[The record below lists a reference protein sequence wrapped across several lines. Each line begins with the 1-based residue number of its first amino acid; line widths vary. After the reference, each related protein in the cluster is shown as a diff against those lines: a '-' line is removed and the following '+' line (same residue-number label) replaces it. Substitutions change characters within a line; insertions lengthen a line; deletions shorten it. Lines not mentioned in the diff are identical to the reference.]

1 MNHRVVVW
9 IAGTGWDAV
18 PGTDKRL
25 VKALPNG
32 QQVLWVDPPVPITV
46 RALLSRSH
54 RNALRAPEHVYRNVR
69 RIKVPVL
76 PGVTRP
82 AVRKLTS
89 ILLNRAIH
97 RTLEINGMEP
107 SAVVVAFPLAKFPP
121 QLQGTKILY
130 VTDDWLGG
138 SSLMGFSRRSVM
150 DALVS
155 NLKNADRVAVISDH
169 LVHSLPYQPDER
181 NGRPAIEAM
190 DVIPNGC
197 PEPLFGPSLQPEFV
211 AGLVGQLNE
220 RLDLDVLESVQATGV
235 RMKIIGP
242 RSDRNPVFRERLD
255 RLLSA
260 ENVVWLGQLPAE
272 DAAHE
277 MARFG
282 VGLTPY
288 ADTPFNRASFPLK
301 TLEYLA
307 AGVPVVSTDMPSTR
321 WLNAPHVQ
329 IASGPGD
336 FSQMVLTALQN
347 SNGPDVIN
355 ECRTFARRH
364 TWSARALR
372 FMELIIN

>member
-1 MNHRVVVW
+1 MNHRMVVW

-25 VKALPNG
+25 VEAFPNS

-46 RALLSRSH
+46 RALLSRNR
-54 RNALRAPEHVYRNVR
+54 RNALRAPEHVYRNVW
-69 RIKVPVL
+69 RIKVPVF

-82 AVRKLTS
+82 VMRKLTS

-97 RTLEINGMEP
+97 RTLEVNDIEP

-138 SSLMGFSRRSVM
+138 SSLMGFSHRAVK
-150 DALVS
+150 DALIS
-155 NLKNADRVAVISDH
+155 NLKNADRVAVISDQ
-169 LVHSLPYQPDER
+169 LVNSLPYQPDTR
-181 NGRPAIEAM
+181 NDRPTLEVV

-197 PEPLFGPSLQPEFV
+197 PEPLFGNYLEPELV

-235 RMKIIGP
+235 KMKIIGP

-255 RLLSA
+255 RFLSA

-272 DAAHE
+272 DASLE

-288 ADTPFNRASFPLK
+288 TDTPFNRASFPLK

-307 AGVPVVSTDMPSTR
+307 AGVPVVSTDMPAAR

-329 IASGPGD
+329 ITSDPED
-336 FSQMVLTALQN
+336 FSQMVLTTLQH
-347 SNGPDVIN
+347 SNRSDVIN
-355 ECRTFARRH
+355 ECRSFAYRH
-364 TWSARALR
+364 TWNARAVR